1 MKRTKQYI
9 ALNSNSGQNSCQPKH
24 TKTVFE
30 NKKISVPMT
39 SDAIT
44 SALSFS
50 RFYSLP
56 AMIEPDMEVVMPE
69 DVQKDILFA
78 QLKEELGT
86 IGKHLNELMRQ
97 VLKALEN
104 RDTQLAAEA
113 LPLLQEFQNKE
124 DASREICLQILAQT
138 EGNIVDKEWVN
149 CVHKVLVLMGQSSL
163 EIFKI
168 AQKVAAL
175 EANPELPLAKDLPVM
190 GKIASQML
198 QQSIW
203 IVLQPDVEKACQVME
218 NDSSLDRYKNNFSEK
233 AIAFM
238 MENSEILYPVMPYLH
253 ISKHLE
259 KIGDH
264 ASHIAEEV
272 AYYLREQIQ

>member
-1 MKRTKQYI
+1 MKRTKQYM
-9 ALNSNSGQNSCQPKH
+9 ALNSKSGQNSYQPKSI
-24 TKTVFE
+24 KAVFE
-30 NKKISVPMT
+30 NKKISVPRL
-39 SDAIT
+39 SNAIT
-44 SALSFS
+44 SAFSFS
-50 RFYSLP
+50 WFFVQP
-56 AMIEPDMEVVMPE
+56 NIIETEMEMVIPE
-69 DVQKDILFA
+69 DAQKDILYVR
-78 QLKEELGT
+78 LKEELST
-86 IGKHLNELMRQ
+86 IGRHLNELMRQ
-97 VLKALEN
+97 VLNAVEN
-104 RDTQLAAEA
+104 RDAPLAAEV

-138 EGNIVDKEWVN
+138 EGDIFDQEWVN

-163 EIFKI
+163 EIFRI

-175 EANPELPLAKDLPVM
+175 KENPELPLAKDLPVM
-190 GKIASQML
+190 GKIAARML

-203 IVLQPDVEKACQVME
+203 IVLQPNVEKACQVME
-218 NDSSLDRYKNNFSEK
+218 SDSSLDRFKNNFSEK

-238 MENSEILYPVMPYLH
+238 MENPDILYPVVPYLH

-272 AYYLREQIQ
+272 AYYLHEQIQ